1 MKPTWLWP
9 LSWYCR
15 IKDLEWQV
23 DVLKAEN
30 RKLDAQMRAE
40 AIAHTIALN
49 THMQTMMATITDY
62 EQQIHQERERRAA
75 RTAADLACDAVRE
88 FQARQMSEP
97 R

>member
-1 MKPTWLWP
+1 MKPTWIWP

-40 AIAHTIALN
+40 AIAHTLAIGA
-49 THMQTMMATITDY
+49 HMQSMMATITDY
-62 EQQIHQERERRAA
+62 EQQIGEYEEARRRAA
-75 RTAADLACDAVRE
+75 REMYETSLMR
-88 FQARQMSEP
+88 ARS
-97 R
+97 

>member
-62 EQQIHQERERRAA
+62 EQQIGEYEEARRRRAA
-75 RTAADLACDAVRE
+75 REMYETSLMR
-88 FQARQMSEP
+88 ARS
-97 R
+97 